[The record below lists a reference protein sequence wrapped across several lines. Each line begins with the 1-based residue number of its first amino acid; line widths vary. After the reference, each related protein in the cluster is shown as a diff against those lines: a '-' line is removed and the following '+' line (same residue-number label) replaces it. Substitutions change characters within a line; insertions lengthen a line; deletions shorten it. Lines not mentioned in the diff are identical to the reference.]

1 MLSMTRLSVA
11 LTLCLVLTPRPAYAQ
26 EKPTRLTLTEEEIRS
41 QLTTDW
47 YGVYFHG
54 KKAGYSVSK
63 LTHDKEKG
71 VYVSTTILLAKLKGS
86 DFQGELKTVEVS
98 YYDDQPPYTLKRA
111 SFDDSRGSSK
121 QNIELTRKEKG
132 YEAVIRVGK
141 DKRFKLLPKLDVTL
155 ADELTPT
162 FWLVRGSKA
171 KEKLLTKHFSLG
183 ELEEEEVRRT
193 VLAVKH
199 SVVQGVKVEYLEV
212 EAVYPKT
219 ALTSFERS
227 DRKGRLLSAKIGDLI
242 EMRMEAEAEAKNIE
256 FSADLFVLGSVKVDK
271 KIGNPSRVS
280 GLVLEVDGEKAS
292 VFQNGPWQSSSKNG
306 SGTYTLKLGKEY
318 GIPVKA
324 TEQEIKE
331 NLEETVA
338 YPTTH
343 PKIQELL
350 KKAIGDAET
359 QEEKVKRLAR
369 FVYRF
374 LKPDYASKPVSVLE
388 LIEVKRGSCVQC
400 AQLFTTLAR
409 AAGIPTRQQGGLI
422 YMGDD
427 QKAFGGHEWCEIVVD
442 GYWVPIDPA
451 WNETR
456 INATHISFG
465 ADKAGAFRQLSATG
479 KISFRVV
486 EVKTK

>member
-1 MLSMTRLSVA
+1 MKRLS
-11 LTLCLVLTPRPAYAQ
+11 LVLFLSFFVCPRPAFGQ
-26 EKPTRLTLTEEEIRS
+26 DTPTRLPIDEKDIRS

-63 LTHDKEKG
+63 LEHDKDKG
-71 VYVSTTILLAKLKGS
+71 LYVSTNILLAKLKGS
-86 DFQGELKTVEVS
+86 DFQGELKSVETS
-98 YYDDQPPYTLKRA
+98 YYDDKAPFALRRA
-111 SFDDSRGSSK
+111 TYEDARGDSK
-121 QNIELTRKEKG
+121 QKIEVNRKDKG
-132 YEAVIRVGK
+132 YEAVISVGK
-141 DKRFKLLPKLDVTL
+141 DKRFKVLPKLDVTL
-155 ADELTPT
+155 ADELTAT
-162 FWLVRGSKA
+162 FWIIRGA
-171 KEKLLTKHFSLG
+171 KKDDKLTTNHFSISD
-183 ELEEEEVRRT
+183 LEEEKVNRK

-199 SVVQGVKVEYLEV
+199 SVVKGVKVEYLEV

-219 ALTSFERS
+219 GLNSFERS
-227 DRKGRLLSAKIGDLI
+227 DRAGRLLSGKIGDLI
-242 EMRMEAEAEAKNIE
+242 EMRLETEAEAKNIE

-271 KIGNPSRVS
+271 KIGNPTRVS
-280 GLVLEVDGEKAS
+280 GLVLQVEGEKAS
-292 VFQNGPWQSSSKNG
+292 IFQDGPWQSQTKNG
-306 SGTYTLKLGKEY
+306 GGGYTLKLGKQY
-318 GIPVKA
+318 GVPTKA
-324 TEQEIKE
+324 TAEEIKE
-331 NLEETVA
+331 NLEDTVA
-338 YPTTH
+338 YPSTH
-343 PKIQELL
+343 PKIQEML
-350 KKAIGDAET
+350 KKAIGDAQT
-359 QEEKVKRLAR
+359 QEEKVKRLTR

-442 GYWVPIDPA
+442 GYWQPVDPA
-451 WNETR
+451 WNETQ

-465 ADKAGAFRQLSATG
+465 ADKGGAFRQLSATG
-479 KISFRVV
+479 KITFRVV